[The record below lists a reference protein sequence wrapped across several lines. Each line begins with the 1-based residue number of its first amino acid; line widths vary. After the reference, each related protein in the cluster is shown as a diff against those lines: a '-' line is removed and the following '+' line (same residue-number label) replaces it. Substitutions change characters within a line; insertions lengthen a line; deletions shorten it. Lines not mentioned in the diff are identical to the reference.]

1 MKQAFGSGHFDGGEI
16 STSTRFESRDTDFS
30 DDILSQ
36 ISSMPVGIHAAS
48 NQSRR
53 MEVMGEFILV
63 QAILREAI
71 RSYQK
76 YAAKKGH
83 RASRLFREV
92 NEWFSSD
99 DRQWFFSFVN
109 VCDVL
114 GLEPTYI
121 RTGLKL
127 WRERKAAV
135 NAVSPDFHKYP
146 AISRTPRNSLVPNEL
161 RS

>member
-16 STSTRFESRDTDFS
+16 SNSTRFESRDTDFS

-109 VCDVL
+109 ICDVL

-127 WRERKAAV
+127 WRERKAGV

-146 AISRTPRNSLVPNEL
+146 AISRNPRTSLVPNEL